1 MQFAVKELSRRMS
14 TPKECDWVSAKRF
27 GRYLIRKTRSVL
39 HFGYQDHQAE
49 VAVWNDTDFAGCRNE
64 RKSTSG
70 DVIMFGSHCLKS
82 WSLTQKVIALS
93 SGEAEYYGLVK
104 SGSQGIGIRALLGGF
119 GSHLHS
125 CFKH

>member
-1 MQFAVKELSRRMS
+1 LVNQTK
-14 TPKECDWVSAKRF
+14 
-27 GRYLIRKTRSVL
+27 
-39 HFGYQDHQAE
+39 
-49 VAVWNDTDFAGCRNE
+49 VAVWSDTDFAGCRNE

-70 DVIMFGSHCLKS
+70 GVIMFGGHCLKS

-119 GSHLHS
+119 GRHLHS